1 MCLRRKR
8 LELPD
13 SAALEN
19 AMAQT
24 VANTQKGAD
33 IENALVELAELFA
46 AQDDALVEL
55 AGLIEEGIE

>member
-1 MCLRRKR
+1 MCLRCKR

-13 SAALEN
+13 RAALEN
-19 AMAQT
+19 AMAQI
-24 VANTQKGAD
+24 VANAQKGDD

-55 AGLIEEGIE
+55 AEIIEEEM

>member
-1 MCLRRKR
+1 

-13 SAALEN
+13 RAALEN
-19 AMAQT
+19 AMAQI
-24 VANTQKGAD
+24 VANTQKGDD

-55 AGLIEEGIE
+55 AEIIEEEM

>member
-13 SAALEN
+13 RAALEN
-19 AMAQT
+19 AMAQI
-24 VANTQKGAD
+24 VVNTQKGAD

-55 AGLIEEGIE
+55 AEIIEEEM

>member
-8 LELPD
+8 LELSD
-13 SAALEN
+13 RAALEN

-24 VANTQKGAD
+24 VANTQKGVD

-55 AGLIEEGIE
+55 AEIIEEGM